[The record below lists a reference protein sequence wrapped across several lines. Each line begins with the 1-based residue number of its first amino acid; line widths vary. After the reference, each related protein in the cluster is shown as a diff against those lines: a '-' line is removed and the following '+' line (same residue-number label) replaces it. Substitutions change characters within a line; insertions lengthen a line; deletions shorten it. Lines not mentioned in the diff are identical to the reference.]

1 MSKKSKR
8 NSKTIAELDT
18 RVTQLESTLA
28 KLVIALE
35 SVAKSP
41 GPSIKAPAKAKAPAK
56 PKTTIVKARAAT
68 PPVAKQAA
76 PAKKATASTQS
87 TAKAPTKTANGNTAP
102 TLAEAL
108 TYVLNHHQIAQSGP
122 VKAGQLYD
130 DVMQAG
136 YKFIGTNRD
145 NNLNYLNKLLRTN
158 KAFKKASEGGYTLAP

>member
-8 NSKTIAELDT
+8 NSKTIAELGT
-18 RVTQLESTLA
+18 RVTQLESTIA
-28 KLVIALE
+28 KLVIAME

-41 GPSIKAPAKAKAPAK
+41 GPSVKAPATAKAPAK
-56 PKTTIVKARAAT
+56 PKKTIVKA
-68 PPVAKQAA
+68 PAA
-76 PAKKATASTQS
+76 PTKPK
-87 TAKAPTKTANGNTAP
+87 AKAPTKTANGNTAP

-108 TYVLNHHQIAQSGP
+108 TYVLKHHQAAKSGP

-136 YKFIGTNRD
+136 YKFIGTSRE

-158 KAFKKASEGGYTLAP
+158 NTFKKAAEGGYTLV